1 MLYYLAKIAL
11 TVGLVLAISEIAR
24 RSSFAAAILASI
36 PLISVL
42 AIFWLYLDTRDLA
55 RVSALAS
62 SIFWLVLPSLTFFV
76 SLPLLLRQGVGFFPS
91 MAISI
96 TLTVG
101 CYWTLLTVLGHFGV
115 KL

>member
-42 AIFWLYLDTRDLA
+42 AIFWLYLDTRDPA

-62 SIFWLVLPSLTFFV
+62 SIFWLVVPSLAFFI
-76 SLPLLLRQGVGFFPS
+76 SLPLLLRQGVGFFTS
-91 MAISI
+91 MTISI
-96 TLTVG
+96 AVTVG
-101 CYWTLLTVLGHFGV
+101 CYWVLLTVLGHFGV